1 MKTVIAIAVIAAL
14 SGCASNDYQKYS
26 ETQVTIAR
34 YKAEAEKARYAVL
47 AEVVKKGDP
56 TASVAAIMS
65 MQMGGMGGAQEQRID
80 APKNA
85 SDDAFKWA
93 SLLLPTVV
101 QGFGI
106 MENAKVATTQSN
118 NATAVAVNTNGTFAS
133 IANTGSNNQ
142 ASMAS
147 NANAGF
153 VSIAGSAT
161 SALTNVAN
169 SSNTSLANLGNS
181 SNTALSNLAVSSN
194 NSLTSMAATNSTTLV
209 GAMAS
214 QANAYNTVLGMDL
227 TTLNTAVSKLTSAPV
242 VINNGVLLH

>member
-1 MKTVIAIAVIAAL
+1 MIKYAIPLAVLAL
-14 SGCASNDYQKYS
+14 AGCASNDYQKYS

-34 YKAEAEKARYAVL
+34 YKAEADKARYAVL

-65 MQMGGMGGAQEQRID
+65 MQMGGMGGAQEQKID

-118 NATAVAVNTNGTFAS
+118 NSAAVAMNTNGTFAS

-142 ASMAS
+142 ASMA
-147 NANAGF
+147 ANSTAGL
-153 VSIAGSAT
+153 VSVASGAT
-161 SALTNVAN
+161 TALSSMAN
-169 SSNTSLANLGNS
+169 SSNSA
-181 SNTALSNLAVSSN
+181 
-194 NSLTSMAATNSTTLV
+194 LTSMAATNTTNVSNALT
-209 GAMAS
+209 S
-214 QANAYNTVLGMDL
+214 QSAAYNTLL
-227 TTLNTAVSKLTSAPV
+227 TTDLNTLNNAVNKLTLAPV
-242 VINNGVLLH
+242 VITNGIIQH